1 MEPLSLQILIASS
14 LAGSSILF
22 LLGGVARLRRNVDLR
37 ERLGRMLADED
48 DAQLLPREEELA
60 RPFAERVLG
69 PLTRQA
75 AGLLLWFWPQN
86 RLAATQRRLLTAG
99 SPGGL
104 GAVEF
109 LGVKLLT
116 TLALGGVA
124 VAYGYLTN
132 YPLDSA
138 AFVLLGLLLVAGFGL
153 PDFWLGRK
161 ITQRQKEITNALP
174 DALDMLLITSEAGMS
189 FESGLTEIIAKWSH
203 ALSVE
208 FARVLRDIGMGQ
220 NRREA
225 LMALGERTGV
235 PDVVSFVAAIN
246 QADELGVS
254 IGRVLRAQA
263 EDMRT
268 RRRQRAYEQA
278 NKTPVKMMIP
288 LVFLIFPSIFA
299 ILLGPALVQI
309 VESGVFN

>member
-1 MEPLSLQILIASS
+1 METLSLQILLASA

-22 LLGGVARLRRNVDLR
+22 LIGGAARLRRNVDLQ
-37 ERLGRMLADED
+37 ERLGRMLADDEGGP
-48 DAQLLPREEELA
+48 LLPREEELA
-60 RPFAERVLG
+60 KPFAERVLG
-69 PLTRQA
+69 PLARQL
-75 AGLLLWFWPQN
+75 AGLFLWLWPQN
-86 RLAATQRRLLTAG
+86 RLAATQRRLLMAG

-109 LGVKLLT
+109 FGVKLLT
-116 TLALGGVA
+116 TIVLGGVA
-124 VAYGYLTN
+124 LGYGYMTS
-132 YPLDSA
+132 YPVNST
-138 AFVLLGLLLVAGFGL
+138 AFVLLGLLLFAGFGL
-153 PDFWLGRK
+153 PDFWLSRQ
-161 ITQRQKEITNALP
+161 ITQRQKEIQNSLP

-189 FESGLTEIIAKWSH
+189 FESGLTEIIAKWNH
-203 ALSVE
+203 ALAAE

-220 NRREA
+220 SRRESLTA
-225 LMALGERTGV
+225 LAERTGV
-235 PDVVSFVAAIN
+235 SDVVSFVAAIN

-263 EDMRT
+263 DDMRT

-299 ILLGPALVQI
+299 VLLGPALVQI
-309 VESGVFN
+309 VDSGVFN

>member
-1 MEPLSLQILIASS
+1 MEALSLQLLLASS

-22 LLGGVARLRRNVDLR
+22 LLGGLARLRQNVDLR
-37 ERLGRMLADED
+37 ERLGRMLADD
-48 DAQLLPREEELA
+48 DEPLLPREEELS

-69 PLTRQA
+69 PLARQA
-75 AGLLLWFWPQN
+75 AGALLWFWPQN
-86 RLAATQRRLLTAG
+86 RLAATQRRLLMAG
-99 SPGGL
+99 SPGRL

-124 VAYGYLTN
+124 VGYGYLTS
-132 YPLDSA
+132 YPLNST
-138 AFVLLGLLLVAGFGL
+138 AFVLLGLLLFAGFGL

-161 ITQRQKEITNALP
+161 IAERQKEITNSLP

-203 ALSVE
+203 ALAVE

-220 NRREA
+220 SRREA
-225 LMALGERTGV
+225 LMALSERTGV

-263 EDMRT
+263 DDMRT

-309 VESGVFN
+309 VESGAF

>member
-1 MEPLSLQILIASS
+1 METLSLQILLAST
-14 LAGSSILF
+14 LAGASILF
-22 LLGGVARLRRNVDLR
+22 LIGGAVRLRRNVDLQ
-37 ERLGRMLADED
+37 ERLGRMLASD
-48 DAQLLPREEELA
+48 DASPLLPREEELS
-60 RPFAERVLG
+60 RPFIERVLG
-69 PLTRQA
+69 PLARQT
-75 AGLLLWFWPQN
+75 AGLFLWLWPQN
-86 RLAATQRRLLTAG
+86 RLAAGQRRLLMAG

-104 GAVEF
+104 GAIEF
-109 LGVKLLT
+109 FGVKLLT

-124 VAYGYLTN
+124 VGYGYLTS
-132 YPLDSA
+132 YPITST
-138 AFVLLGLLLVAGFGL
+138 AFVLLGLLLFAGFGL
-153 PDFWLGRK
+153 PDFWLSRK
-161 ITQRQKEITNALP
+161 ITQRQKEIMNSLP

-189 FESGLTEIIAKWSH
+189 FESGLTEIIAKWNH
-203 ALSVE
+203 ALAVE

-225 LMALGERTGV
+225 LLALSDRTGV
-235 PDVVSFVAAIN
+235 PDVVSFVAALN

-263 EDMRT
+263 DDMRT

-299 ILLGPALVQI
+299 VLLGPALVQI
-309 VESGVFN
+309 VESGIF